1 MVDQEDVEMKMAL
14 RHDSQPH
21 ESPEPKRSKPRDS
34 SVGEDSQRRMQREL
48 RAAAAEKR
56 MEAARGTASAA
67 GSSVVGSGKGG
78 EVEQQRLAEGQS
90 VAAAATATATAVEN
104 VESVGDVKVQELEGA
119 SIRGKG
125 VVGME
130 GMQSTSGISDIS
142 LSVLE
147 ADELFFMIFGN
158 GVSKDVLAQ
167 WTNQGI
173 RLVMLL
179 KCWWPSSCYDQFQS
193 TLCGVNVRID

>member
-34 SVGEDSQRRMQREL
+34 SGGEDSQRRMQREL

-56 MEAARGTASAA
+56 MAAARGTASAA

-78 EVEQQRLAEGQS
+78 EVEQQRLVEGQS
-90 VAAAATATATAVEN
+90 VAAVATAVEN

-119 SIRGKG
+119 SSRGKG
-125 VVGME
+125 VIAME

-158 GVSKDVLAQ
+158 GVSKDVLTQ

-173 RLVMLL
+173 R
-179 KCWWPSSCYDQFQS
+179 
-193 TLCGVNVRID
+193 